1 MAVRRRPRVAEA
13 RCASSCVPESSRR
26 PSSTP
31 RALPKPAP
39 GSLGSPNARLYG
51 ARPEANPP
59 RSPRSSRRSSGKT
72 QTTPVPAACA
82 RKCYA
87 RRCLRTLGD
96 PSDRSPGRVRW
107 DDRSSKSEL
116 VRETSV
122 RLASCSALSF
132 ASSWPVRTPIPSEFQ
147 IRRRIGQEP
156 APRQYVI
163 LLFKRFS
170 GCPISANCEAR
181 CTIAKATT
189 RL

>member
-39 GSLGSPNARLYG
+39 GSLGSPNVRLYG
-51 ARPEANPP
+51 ARPEASLP

-107 DDRSSKSEL
+107 DPFVEIGTGPRNVRPSSFMLS
-116 VRETSV
+116 SV
-122 RLASCSALSF
+122 VCVVMACAHPNPLRVPNQAEDWTGTCAPSIRNSTLQAFLGLSDF
-132 ASSWPVRTPIPSEFQ
+132 
-147 IRRRIGQEP
+147 GQ
-156 APRQYVI
+156 
-163 LLFKRFS
+163 L
-170 GCPISANCEAR
+170 
-181 CTIAKATT
+181 
-189 RL
+189 